1 MAFNDSNTVYVIRRS
16 GKKKDKTF
24 HGGAWKLAYG
34 DFVTAMMAFF
44 MIMWIIN
51 MLPQKQKEGVAE
63 YFKDPLRGVVNQG
76 QNELTE
82 VGASPELKGQ
92 GDSPSNKDGKEAKPD
107 EGKSQGQS
115 TMSEAQ
121 SAKADMQRMAELKK
135 EIERLIAENAGLIN
149 ANNQMFIEET
159 VEGLKIILSET
170 KKPMFNIGSNNMEE
184 STKAILRKL
193 APALSA
199 SKFQMKIEGHTD
211 NLQYK
216 AGSGYSNWE
225 LSTERANSARREL
238 VAGGLNELKISQVTG
253 YADKVLLFPQ
263 EPNNPLNRR
272 ISITAFSQQNTKFR
286 EDPKSNTPIPGVKT
300 APPAISSSS
309 QAPSGAARN
318 PAVVLPGAKQ

>member
-1 MAFNDSNTVYVIRRS
+1 MAFNNSNATLVIRRPRKRV
-16 GKKKDKTF
+16 KKSF

-51 MLPQKQKEGVAE
+51 MLPQKQREGVAD
-63 YFKDPLRGVVNQG
+63 YFKEPLRGTVTKGENQL
-76 QNELTE
+76 NEI
-82 VGASPELKGQ
+82 GANPELKGQ
-92 GDSPSNKDGKEAKPD
+92 GDSKSIKDGKEDKPD
-107 EGKSQGQS
+107 EGMSKGQS
-115 TMSEAQ
+115 TMSEAN

-149 ANNQMFIEET
+149 ANNQMFVEET

-170 KKPMFNIGSNNMEE
+170 KKPMFNIGSNSMEE
-184 STKAILRKL
+184 STRAVLRKL

-199 SKFQMKIEGHTD
+199 SKFQIKVEGHTD

-216 AGSGYSNWE
+216 TGSAYTNWE

-238 VAGGLNELKISQVTG
+238 MAGGLGAEKIAQVSG
-253 YADKVLLFPQ
+253 YADTVHLIPG

-272 ISITAFSQQNTKFR
+272 ISITAFSHMNTKFKD
-286 EDPKSNTPIPGVKT
+286 EGKPIASPTPAVRT
-300 APPAISSSS
+300 TPPAGNA
-309 QAPSGAARN
+309 APVGTPRN
-318 PAVVLPGAKQ
+318 PAVVLPGPKP